1 MGPEFLSNRKWKPLE
16 WISGQSET
24 LNTDLKPM
32 PFCPGHIRE
41 KSFVTLNRKFNLL
54 KSIKC
59 LRTYVPIFV
68 FALSAA
74 TYIADGSD
82 VLLLESRFIV
92 KNGDAVLLYNKSQCW
107 NDPSL

>member
-1 MGPEFLSNRKWKPLE
+1 M
-16 WISGQSET
+16 
-24 LNTDLKPM
+24 
-32 PFCPGHIRE
+32 
-41 KSFVTLNRKFNLL
+41 
-54 KSIKC
+54 C

-82 VLLLESRFIV
+82 VLLLESRLIV
-92 KNGDAVLLYNKSQCW
+92 KNGDAVLLYNKCQCW